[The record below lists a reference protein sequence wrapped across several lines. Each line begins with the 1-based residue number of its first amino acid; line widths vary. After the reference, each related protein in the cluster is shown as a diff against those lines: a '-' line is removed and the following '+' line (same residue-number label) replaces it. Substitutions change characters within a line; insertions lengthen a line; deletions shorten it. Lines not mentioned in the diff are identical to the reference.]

1 MKNLLKNPA
10 NGGIPANEKSAII
23 ITKLNFGLVWYRPL

>member
-10 NGGIPANEKSAII
+10 NGGIPASENKAII
-23 ITKLNFGLVWYRPL
+23 ITKLKRGFVEYNPL